1 MPDDATNEP
10 PGDEQPPPGDGHPP
24 RSGLVDWAELEAQF
38 KGKTSFVTGLASKA
52 LAGYLV
58 QAARLRAIADGDGAL
73 AELAFIAH
81 SVKGSAGALKLT
93 AIHELAAATDQAAHA
108 SHETARQLATEL
120 AAQLDLLIPELEA
133 RTATASPS
141 GALREPPKP
150 LQ

>member
-1 MPDDATNEP
+1 MNKSAKTPRAPGRPAAAATVQR
-10 PGDEQPPPGDGHPP
+10 EQLLSIATD
-24 RSGLVDWAELEAQF
+24 LFAQQ
-38 KGKTSFVTGLASKA
+38 GI
-52 LAGYLV
+52 
-58 QAARLRAIADGDGAL
+58 QATRLRAIAAGDGEL

-133 RTATASPS
+133 RTAAAGPS